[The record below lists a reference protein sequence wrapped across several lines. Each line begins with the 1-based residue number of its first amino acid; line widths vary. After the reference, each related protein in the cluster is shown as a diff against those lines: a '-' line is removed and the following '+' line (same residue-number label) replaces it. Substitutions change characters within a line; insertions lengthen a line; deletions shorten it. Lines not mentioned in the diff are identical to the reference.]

1 MKSVNVKATKA
12 QKYKVMIDGVETNL
26 QSKKAGAVGKTID
39 WGFFV
44 SVRFRPFILTNY
56 FSIKY
61 RQFCFRKFR
70 ELLSFT
76 IFSMVCLWL
85 A

>member
-12 QKYKVMIDGVETNL
+12 KAQKYEVMIDGVETTL

-44 SVRFRPFILTNY
+44 SVRFRPLLLTIY

-61 RQFCFRKFR
+61 RKFYF
-70 ELLSFT
+70 LKTCKVLSFA
-76 IFSMVCLWL
+76 VLVKAVL
-85 A
+85 